1 MSSSP
6 GNFDQREEVHR
17 SGRPPSGGGSLTVQ
31 TCQSEVIHSP
41 EGCASTVLQ
50 QALKSAGI
58 EFIDEN
64 GDGPGLRK
72 Q

>member
-1 MSSSP
+1 
-6 GNFDQREEVHR
+6 
-17 SGRPPSGGGSLTVQ
+17 
-31 TCQSEVIHSP
+31 VIHSP

-50 QALKSAGI
+50 QALKSAAI

-64 GDGPGLRK
+64 GGGPGLGK